1 MRTLR
6 TDVRPW
12 SEAATVGDLLLKA
25 ASAAP
30 ETDAVVFPDER
41 LTYAQLERRA
51 RELAARAD
59 RPRGRTRTTASA
71 C

>member
-1 MRTLR
+1 MLAQMRTLR

-41 LTYAQLERRA
+41 LTLRA
-51 RELAARAD
+51 AGAARS
-59 RPRGRTRTTASA
+59 RRSPPR
-71 C
+71 